1 MIHFRDVSKYYRTRR
16 GTNVVLRD
24 ASFAFDIGHNYGILG
39 ANGAGKSTLLRMI
52 AGGEPTSRGKIYR
65 RVRVSFPLG
74 FSGTFNGYLSARQNA
89 TFVARVYR
97 ANIQKV
103 LDFVWDFSELGAYFD
118 MPINTYSSGM
128 RAKFSLGLSFAI
140 DFDVYLVDEVTEVG
154 DAKFRAKSAQAFRDR
169 VKSSDVI
176 MVTHNSNTI
185 KAYCDRGAVL
195 NNGRITFFATIEE
208 AIKVHSKNMSTADAD
223 L

>member
-1 MIHFRDVSKYYRTRR
+1 MIHFRNVSKFYRTRM
-16 GTNVVLRD
+16 GTQVVLRD
-24 ASFAFDIGHNYGILG
+24 ASFDFDIGHNYGILG

-52 AGGEPTSRGKIYR
+52 SGGEPASSGKIYR

-74 FSGTFNGYLSARQNA
+74 FSGTFNGYLTARQNA
-89 TFVARVYR
+89 TFMARVYK
-97 ANIQKV
+97 ANIRKV
-103 LDFVWDFSELGAYFD
+103 LDFVWDFSELGPYFD

-154 DAKFRAKSAQAFRDR
+154 DAKFRAKSAQAFRER
-169 VKSSDVI
+169 VKRSDVI

-195 NNGRITFFATIEE
+195 ENGRIIFYPTIEE
-208 AIKVHSKNMSTADAD
+208 AIKVHSQNMSIANVEN
-223 L
+223 

>member
-1 MIHFRDVSKYYRTRR
+1 MIHFRNVYKYYQTQR
-16 GTNVVLRD
+16 GRHVVLRD
-24 ASFAFDIGHNYGILG
+24 ANFDFDIGHNYGILG
-39 ANGAGKSTLLRMI
+39 ANGAGKSTLIRMI

-74 FSGTFNGYLSARQNA
+74 FSGTFNGFLSARQNA
-89 TFVARVYR
+89 MFVARVYG
-97 ANIQKV
+97 ANIKSV
-103 LDFVWDFSELGAYFD
+103 LDFIWDFSELGPYFD

-154 DAKFRAKSAQAFRDR
+154 DARFRAKSAQAFRER
-169 VKSSDVI
+169 VKRSDII

-195 NNGRITFFATIEE
+195 NNGRIELFDTVSE
-208 AIKVHSKNMSTADAD
+208 AMKVHSQNMSLANVPD
-223 L
+223 

>member
-1 MIHFRDVSKYYRTRR
+1 MIHFRDVSKFYRTRR

-24 ASFAFDIGHNYGILG
+24 ASFDFEIGHNYGILG
-39 ANGAGKSTLLRMI
+39 GNGAGKSTLLRMI
-52 AGGEPTSRGKIYR
+52 SGGEPPSRGKITR

-74 FSGTFNGYLSARQNA
+74 FSGTFNGYLTARQNA

-97 ANIQKV
+97 SDIRRV
-103 LDFVWDFSELGAYFD
+103 LDFVWDFSELGPYFD

-154 DAKFRAKSAQAFRDR
+154 DARFRAKSAQAFRER
-169 VKSSDVI
+169 VKRSDVI

-195 NNGRITFFATIEE
+195 KDGRIEFFPTIEE
-208 AIKVHSKNMSTADAD
+208 AVKMHSRYMSATDAQA
-223 L
+223 

>member
-1 MIHFRDVSKYYRTRR
+1 MIHFRDVSKYYRTRK
-16 GTNVVLRD
+16 GTHVVLRD
-24 ASFAFDIGHNYGILG
+24 ASFDFDIGHNYGILG

-52 AGGEPTSRGKIYR
+52 AGGEPTSRGKIFR

-74 FSGTFNGYLSARQNA
+74 FSGTFNGFLTARQNA
-89 TFVARVYR
+89 TFVARVYG
-97 ANIQKV
+97 ANVKQV
-103 LDFVWDFSELGAYFD
+103 LDFVWDFSELGEYFD

-128 RAKFSLGLSFAI
+128 RAKFSLGVSLAI

-154 DAKFRAKSAQAFRDR
+154 DARFRAKSAQAFRER
-169 VKSSDVI
+169 VKRSDII

-195 NNGRITFFATIEE
+195 KNGSIEFYSTIEE
-208 AIKVHSKNMSTADAD
+208 AIKVHSQYMRSTDG
-223 L
+223 